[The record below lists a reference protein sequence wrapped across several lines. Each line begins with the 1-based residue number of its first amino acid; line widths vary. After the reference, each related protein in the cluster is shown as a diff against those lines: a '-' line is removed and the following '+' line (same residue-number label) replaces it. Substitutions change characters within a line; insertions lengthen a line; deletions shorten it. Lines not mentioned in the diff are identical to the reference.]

1 MSPSVRAYSP
11 RPRGLGYPRNSPYLD
26 LGKEIVF
33 RRLFNSGETTTAP
46 ETLGAMERLLRLQHP
61 TERAEEALKTLTA
74 TFAGDVRGYVVVGDD
89 QQGYSFGAEV
99 GYGHGL
105 LDIKAANGPW
115 RSPGPR
121 LVPNI
126 VAEMFTPNDTAIR
139 AQYSETGLREA
150 TSTMVA
156 PVEGR
161 FARYGSIV
169 LHRHGAPNFVDEE
182 LKVLVRWAAV
192 LGEAQSQAMELRRA
206 KLSLVEFT
214 RAFMQAFEAQDFAQL
229 GHAERV
235 TAYALAVG
243 RALEVPR
250 QQLVDLYFAAMLHDI
265 GKLGNGLD
273 LGIEDLEHP
282 QRGANM
288 VASAELLQSS
298 SAAIRHHHENWDG
311 SGFPSGL
318 RKDAIPLLARIVA
331 VADVFDVLSSER
343 GQAMPLREVEKAL
356 EARSGTELDPSLVS
370 LFGNIL
376 RQGKNTKE
384 LGRLQ
389 DSDLPF

>member
-1 MSPSVRAYSP
+1 MYELTHYRLH
-11 RPRGLGYPRNSPYLD
+11 GLSILVDGLSLD

-33 RRLFNSGETTTAP
+33 RRLFNTGETSTAP
-46 ETLGAMERLLRLQHP
+46 DALGAMERMLRLQNP
-61 TERAEEALKTLTA
+61 TERAEDALKTLA
-74 TFAGDVRGYVVVGDD
+74 ASFAGDVRGYVVVGNDED
-89 QQGYSFGAEV
+89 GYRFEAET
-99 GYGHGL
+99 GYGVGL
-105 LDIKAANGPW
+105 LDLKAANGPW

-126 VAEMFTPNDTAIR
+126 VGEMFTPNDANTR
-139 AQYSETGLREA
+139 AQYSEAGLREA
-150 TSTMVA
+150 TSTMVT

-161 FARYGSIV
+161 FARYGTLV
-169 LHRHGAPNFVDEE
+169 LHRHGPPPFTDDD
-182 LKVLVRWAAV
+182 LKSLVKWAGV
-192 LGEAQSQAMELRRA
+192 LGEAQSQAIELRRA

-243 RALEVPR
+243 RALEIPSH
-250 QQLVDLYFAAMLHDI
+250 QLVDLYFAAMLHDI

-288 VASAELLQSS
+288 VASAELLQASA
-298 SAAIRHHHENWDG
+298 AAIRHHHENWDG

-376 RQGKNTKE
+376 RQGRNTKE

>member
-1 MSPSVRAYSP
+1 
-11 RPRGLGYPRNSPYLD
+11 
-26 LGKEIVF
+26 
-33 RRLFNSGETTTAP
+33 
-46 ETLGAMERLLRLQHP
+46 MERLLRLQNP
-61 TERAEEALKTLTA
+61 PERAEEALRTLAA
-74 TFAGDVRGYVVVGDD
+74 TFQGDVRGYVVIGNDD
-89 QQGYSFGAEV
+89 DGYRFDAEV
-99 GYGHGL
+99 GYGPGL
-105 LDIKAANGPW
+105 LDLKAANGPW
-115 RSPGPR
+115 RTPGPR

-126 VAEMFTPNDTAIR
+126 VAEMFTPNDTGIR
-139 AQYSETGLREA
+139 AQYAESGLREA
-150 TSTMVA
+150 TSTMIA

-169 LHRHGAPNFVDEE
+169 LNRHGPPPFSDED

-192 LGEAQSQAMELRRA
+192 LGESQSQAIELRRA

-288 VASAELLQSS
+288 VASAELLQASA
-298 SAAIRHHHENWDG
+298 AAIRHHHENWDG

-318 RKDAIPLLARIVA
+318 RKEAIPLLARIVA

-376 RQGKNTKE
+376 RQGRNTKE

>member
-1 MSPSVRAYSP
+1 M
-11 RPRGLGYPRNSPYLD
+11 
-26 LGKEIVF
+26 F
-33 RRLFNSGETTTAP
+33 RRLFNTSESSTAP
-46 ETLGAMERLLRLQHP
+46 DTLAALERLLRLQHP
-61 TERAEEALKTLTA
+61 TERGEEALNSLAA
-74 TFAGDVRGYVVVGDD
+74 TFAGDVRGYIVVGDD
-89 QQGYSFGAEV
+89 AGGYRFDAEY
-99 GYGHGL
+99 GYGAGL
-105 LDIKAANGPW
+105 LDAKAANGPW

-121 LVPNI
+121 LVPNV
-126 VAEMFTPNDTAIR
+126 VAEMFTPNDATIR
-139 AQYSETGLREA
+139 AQYAELGLREA
-150 TSTMVA
+150 TSTMVT
-156 PVEGR
+156 PIEGR
-161 FARYGSIV
+161 FARYGV
-169 LHRHGAPNFVDEE
+169 LVIHRHGLPNFNEDD
-182 LKVLVRWAAV
+182 LKLLIRWAAV
-192 LGEAQSQAMELRRA
+192 LGEAQSQALELRRA

-214 RAFMQAFEAQDFAQL
+214 KAFVEAFEAQDFAQL

-243 RALEVPR
+243 RALEIPR

-288 VASAELLQSS
+288 VASAELLDASA
-298 SAAIRHHHENWDG
+298 AAIRHHHENWDG

-318 RKDAIPLLARIVA
+318 RKEAIPLLARIVA

-356 EARSGTELDPSLVS
+356 EARSGTELDPALVS

-376 RQGKNTKE
+376 RQGRNTKE

>member
-1 MSPSVRAYSP
+1 M
-11 RPRGLGYPRNSPYLD
+11 
-26 LGKEIVF
+26 F
-33 RRLFNSGETTTAP
+33 RRLFNTGETTTAP
-46 ETLGAMERLLRLQHP
+46 ETLGALQRLLRLQHP
-61 TERAEEALKTLTA
+61 SERSDEALKTLAA
-74 TFAGDVRGYVVVGDD
+74 TFPGDVRGYVVTGSDES
-89 QQGYSFGAEV
+89 GYAFDSEV
-99 GYGHGL
+99 GYGPGL
-105 LDIKAANGPW
+105 LDLKAANGPW

-121 LVPNI
+121 LVSNV
-126 VAEMFTPNDTAIR
+126 VAEMFTPNDTLIR
-139 AQYSETGLREA
+139 TQYAEVGLREA

-156 PVEGR
+156 PIEGR
-161 FARYGSIV
+161 FANYGTLV
-169 LHRHGAPNFVDEE
+169 LHRHGAPNFTDDD
-182 LKVLVRWAAV
+182 LKVMVRWAAV
-192 LGEAQSQAMELRRA
+192 LGEAQSQAIELRRA

-243 RALEVPR
+243 RALEIPS

-298 SAAIRHHHENWDG
+298 AAAIRHHHENWDG

-356 EARSGTELDPSLVS
+356 EARSGTDLDPSLVS

-389 DSDLPF
+389 DTDLPF

>member
-1 MSPSVRAYSP
+1 
-11 RPRGLGYPRNSPYLD
+11 
-26 LGKEIVF
+26 
-33 RRLFNSGETTTAP
+33 
-46 ETLGAMERLLRLQHP
+46 MERLLRVQNP
-61 TERAEEALKTLTA
+61 TERAEEALKTLAA
-74 TFAGDVRGYVVVGDD
+74 TFPGDIRGYVVVGNDEG
-89 QQGYSFGAEV
+89 GYRFDAEV
-99 GYGHGL
+99 GYGPGL
-105 LDIKAANGPW
+105 LALKAANGPW

-126 VAEMFTPNDTAIR
+126 VAEMFTPNDAATR
-139 AQYSETGLREA
+139 AQYAETGLREA
-150 TSTMVA
+150 TATMVA

-161 FARYGSIV
+161 FARYGSVV
-169 LHRHGAPNFVDEE
+169 LHRHGPPPFTDED
-182 LKVLVRWAAV
+182 LKLLLRWAAV
-192 LGEAQSQAMELRRA
+192 LGEAQSQAIELRRA

-243 RALEVPR
+243 RALEISS

-288 VASAELLQSS
+288 VASAELLQASA
-298 SAAIRHHHENWDG
+298 AAIRHHHENWDG

-318 RKDAIPLLARIVA
+318 RKDAIPKLARIVA

-376 RQGKNTKE
+376 RQGRNTKE

>member
-1 MSPSVRAYSP
+1 VYELTHHQHA
-11 RPRGLGYPRNSPYLD
+11 D
-26 LGKEIVF
+26 LSILEGATHGSIGKGIVF
-33 RRLFNSGETTTAP
+33 RRLFNTAESSAAP
-46 ETLGAMERLLRLQHP
+46 DTLTAIERLLRLQHP
-61 TERAEEALKTLTA
+61 TERGEEALSTLAA
-74 TFAGDVRGYVVVGDD
+74 TFAGDVRGYIVVGDD
-89 QQGYSFGAEV
+89 ADGYRFDAEY
-99 GYGHGL
+99 GYGPGL
-105 LDIKAANGPW
+105 LDAKAANGPW

-121 LVPNI
+121 IVPNV
-126 VAEMFTPNDTAIR
+126 VAEMFTPNDTTIR
-139 AQYSETGLREA
+139 GQYAELGLREA
-150 TSTMVA
+150 TTTMVA
-156 PVEGR
+156 PIEGR
-161 FARYGSIV
+161 FARYGV
-169 LHRHGAPNFVDEE
+169 LVVHRHGTPNFSEE
-182 LKVLVRWAAV
+182 DLKVLVRWAAV
-192 LGEAQSQAMELRRA
+192 LGEAQSQALELRRA

-214 RAFMQAFEAQDFAQL
+214 KAFVEAFEAQDFAQL

-243 RALEVPR
+243 RALEIPR

-288 VASAELLQSS
+288 VASAELLDASA
-298 SAAIRHHHENWDG
+298 AAIRHHHENWDG

-376 RQGKNTKE
+376 RQGRNTKE